1 MRARCVRCA
10 LSTRSINTP
19 TDKRPLDQSTR
30 ERARVR
36 ARSRTRRVCP
46 RQRDLVYIGIF
57 IAVYHFC
64 SAVPPFYTLPHGLF
78 KVSRRRARA
87 CACAMLRAMLANR
100 LLRALHRPCC
110 QTAYVYTRVYV
121 HVRVHIASFTSTRSS
136 ARIIHTHT
144 HVSTAILRHS
154 ANQWRNC
161 KPVHPR
167 GPPVVHI
174 RRVDF
179 QSLFSSHLRFSLFFH
194 SIAFH
199 RFTGCPRLY
208 A

>member
-1 MRARCVRCA
+1 MCIA

-19 TDKRPLDQSTR
+19 TDKQPLDQSTR
-30 ERARVR
+30 ERAAPAP
-36 ARSRTRRVCP
+36 ARSRLYR
-46 RQRDLVYIGIF
+46 Y
-57 IAVYHFC
+57 
-64 SAVPPFYTLPHGLF
+64 FYSSLSFLFGAPLLHPTYGLF

-110 QTAYVYTRVYV
+110 QTAYVYTRVHIYV
-121 HVRVHIASFTSTRSS
+121 YTRTHMSPHS
-136 ARIIHTHT
+136 HT
-144 HVSTAILRHS
+144 HVDTAILRRS

-167 GPPVVHI
+167 GPSVVHAAWI
-174 RRVDF
+174 SNLSP
-179 QSLFSSHLRFSLFFH
+179 SLISSFFPFFH